1 MCLESFFEI
10 GILVLKF
17 AISTYNKKS
26 YNTNTFWCN
35 VDKALILCCT
45 LLLPSLSFAQVQQCD
60 LWHDVAH
67 NIMAMYQHNVPMAD
81 ALAAVEQQ
89 ELKTPIDTLM
99 VEVAYETEKFNS
111 LEQQDKAA
119 NDFAQHMYT
128 YCLRF

>member
-1 MCLESFFEI
+1 MT
-10 GILVLKF
+10 K
-17 AISTYNKKS
+17 T
-26 YNTNTFWCN
+26 
-35 VDKALILCCT
+35 LILCCT
-45 LLLPSLSFAQVQQCD
+45 LLLPNLSFAQVQQCD

-89 ELKTPIDTLM
+89 KLKTPIDTLM

-111 LEQQDKAA
+111 VEEQDKAA